1 MAKGIIVCGLNGAGK
16 STLAR
21 ALAEELNYR
30 FIDIED
36 IYFPK
41 NNPDYLYADPR
52 PFDDVQ
58 SILLDVLSENTNFVL
73 ASVRGNFKK
82 EIVSHFVC
90 AVYIEVPKEIRLKRV
105 YERSF
110 SKFGNRMYK
119 GGDLFE
125 REQSF
130 FKLVESRDENTVND
144 WLSTVQIPIIKV
156 DGTLPIVDN
165 VKLIATELNHKL
177 KFKEIT

>member
-1 MAKGIIVCGLNGAGK
+1 MAKGIIVCGLNGVGK
-16 STLAR
+16 TTLAR
-21 ALAEELNYR
+21 ALAKELNYR

-41 NNPDYLYADPR
+41 NNPHYLYADPR

-58 SILLDVLSENTNFVL
+58 SILLDIMSETPNFVL
-73 ASVRGNFKK
+73 ASVRGNFNN

-90 AVYIEVPKEIRLKRV
+90 AVYIEAPKEIRLKRV

-110 SKFGNRMYK
+110 SKFGDRMCK

-130 FKLVESRDENTVND
+130 FRLVESREENTVNN

-156 DGTLPIVDN
+156 DGTLPIMDN
-165 VKLIATELNHKL
+165 VKLVATELNHK
-177 KFKEIT
+177 F

>member
-1 MAKGIIVCGLNGAGK
+1 MANGIIVCGMNGAGK

-41 NNPDYLYADPR
+41 NNPHYLYADPR
-52 PFDDVQ
+52 PFEDVQ
-58 SILLDVLSENTNFVL
+58 SILLDILSENTNFVL
-73 ASVRGNFKK
+73 ASVRGNFNK

-110 SKFGNRMYK
+110 SKFGDRMCK

-130 FKLVESRDENTVND
+130 FKRVESRDEDIVEN

-156 DGTLPIVDN
+156 DGTLPIMDN
-165 VKLIATELNHKL
+165 VKLIAKELSKN
-177 KFKEIT
+177 I

>member
-16 STLAR
+16 STLAS

-41 NNPDYLYADPR
+41 NNPHYLYADPR
-52 PFDDVQ
+52 PFDEVQ
-58 SILLDVLSENTNFVL
+58 SILLDILSKNTNFIL
-73 ASVRGNFKK
+73 ASVKGDFNK
-82 EIVSHFVC
+82 EIVSNLMC

-105 YERSF
+105 HERSF
-110 SKFGNRMYK
+110 SKFGDRMCK

-125 REQSF
+125 RERSF
-130 FKLVESRDENTVND
+130 FKLVASRDENTVEK
-144 WLSTVQIPIIKV
+144 WLSTVQIPVIKV
-156 DGTLPIVDN
+156 DGTLPIKDN
-165 VKLIATELNHKL
+165 VKLIIKELNS
-177 KFKEIT
+177 KF